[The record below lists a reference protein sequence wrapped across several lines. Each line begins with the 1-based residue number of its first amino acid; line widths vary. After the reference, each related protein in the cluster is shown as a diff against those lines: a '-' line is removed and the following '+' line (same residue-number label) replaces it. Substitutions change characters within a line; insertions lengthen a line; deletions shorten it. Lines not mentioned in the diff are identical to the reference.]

1 MKNNQRNNRTYRI
14 VLMGIF
20 TAIII
25 LQNFVPFL
33 GYIPVGPLSL
43 TVIHITV
50 IITAIVLGP
59 VDGAIIGG
67 IWGMTTF
74 IRAFT
79 FPSSPI
85 APIVFTNPLIS
96 IVPRILIGLFA
107 GYAYRLLRRIKRF
120 DLAAMSLSAIL
131 GSLTNTVLVLGL
143 IYLFYRVPYANYYQM
158 DVSKLLPA
166 LLFIVCTN
174 GLAEAFAAA
183 VISPLVAKP
192 LLRIRGRKNGG

>member
-1 MKNNQRNNRTYRI
+1 MTINQHNNRTYRI
-14 VLMGIF
+14 VFMGIF

-25 LQNFVPFL
+25 MQNFVPFL

-96 IVPRILIGLFA
+96 VVPRILIGLIA
-107 GYAYRLLRRIKRF
+107 GYAFQLLRRIKRF
-120 DLAAMSLSAIL
+120 DLAAMSLSAVL
-131 GSLTNTVLVLGL
+131 GSLTNTILVLGL
-143 IYLFYRVPYANYYQM
+143 IYLFYRVPYANYYHM
-158 DVSKLLPA
+158 DVTQLLPA

-183 VISPLVAKP
+183 LISPLVAKP
-192 LLRIRGRKNGG
+192 LMKVRRNKERS